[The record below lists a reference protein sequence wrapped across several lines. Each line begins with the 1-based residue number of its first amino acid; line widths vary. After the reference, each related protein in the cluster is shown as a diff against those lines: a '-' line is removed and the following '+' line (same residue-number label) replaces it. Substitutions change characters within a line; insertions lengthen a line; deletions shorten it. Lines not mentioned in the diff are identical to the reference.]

1 MAKKFGKVLVFT
13 AIAGV
18 TAAGVYAYLQTKK
31 EKEKLND
38 IDDFDLFDEEEP
50 ASKRKYVSLDG
61 VKNIAV
67 GAVGK
72 VKEAAGK
79 VKDKFTKKEEV
90 IETAEEVVET
100 AAEAAETAA
109 ESVQE
114 TVSEEEFFD
123 DEQ

>member
-61 VKNIAV
+61 VKNIAA

-79 VKDKFTKKEEV
+79 VKDKFSKKEEV
-90 IETAEEVVET
+90 IETAEEAT
-100 AAEAAETAA
+100 AEAAA